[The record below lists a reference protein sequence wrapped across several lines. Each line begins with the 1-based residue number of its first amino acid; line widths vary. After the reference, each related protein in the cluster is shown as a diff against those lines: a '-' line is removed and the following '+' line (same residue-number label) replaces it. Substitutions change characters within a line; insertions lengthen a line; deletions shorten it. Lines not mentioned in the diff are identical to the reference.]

1 MRLGEHGWS
10 PKCAIISTA
19 LLEDQVTQNYPRD
32 VMTQKEMQ
40 SELSRMA
47 GEVIEDHPEL
57 ESLVLIGIRRRGVPL
72 AQRLQKKIKQLS
84 NKQLNLGILDIT
96 FYRDDLSL
104 VDVQPIVEGS
114 QLDFDVND
122 KDVLLIDD
130 VLYTGRTTRAALD
143 SILDYGRPRR
153 IELSVLIDRGCRE
166 LPIQAV

>member
-1 MRLGEHGWS
+1 M
-10 PKCAIISTA
+10 
-19 LLEDQVTQNYPRD
+19 
-32 VMTQKEMQ
+32 
-40 SELSRMA
+40 
-47 GEVIEDHPEL
+47 
-57 ESLVLIGIRRRGVPL
+57 
-72 AQRLQKKIKQLS
+72 
-84 NKQLNLGILDIT
+84 GILDIT

-166 LPIQAV
+166 LPIQADYVGKYMETSRDEVVEVRLSSIDNEERVVLTTRALVEKGR

>member
-1 MRLGEHGWS
+1 
-10 PKCAIISTA
+10 
-19 LLEDQVTQNYPRD
+19 
-32 VMTQKEMQ
+32 
-40 SELSRMA
+40 MA

-57 ESLVLIGIRRRGVPL
+57 ENLVLIGIRRRGVPL

-153 IELSVLIDRGCRE
+153 IELSVLVDRGCRE
-166 LPIQAV
+166 LPIQADYVGKYVETSRDEVVEVRLSSIDNEERVVLTTRALVEKGR